1 MHVLVFQRPQHTVSL
16 SLVPPAAGVLSMC
29 VGWCFGGRRCSPACW
44 TRTPFFLGFRQWFTI
59 GVVIHSL
66 IGVGAV
72 QVIVMDPVTGQPQT
86 VMVPADQL
94 GTLGTL
100 QAGPPQPAILQP
112 GGPVSLPG
120 QHDGMMLQQQPVQP
134 LTMQPVAPAAVPQ
147 QQPVQQQPQQMQAA
161 PPVQQQQQ
169 PSGGAN
175 AAGEL
180 LAGQDPQQMQTLL
193 RQVMT
198 MSDEQINGLPA
209 EFKQQVLYVK
219 EQIRLGHVR
228 IE

>member
-1 MHVLVFQRPQHTVSL
+1 MLL
-16 SLVPPAAGVLSMC
+16 GGGV
-29 VGWCFGGRRCSPACW
+29 
-44 TRTPFFLGFRQWFTI
+44 
-59 GVVIHSL
+59 
-66 IGVGAV
+66 AV

-94 GTLGTL
+94 GTLGTV
-100 QAGPPQPAILQP
+100 QAGPAQPAILQP

-120 QHDGMMLQQQPVQP
+120 QHDGMMLQQQP
-134 LTMQPVAPAAVPQ
+134 LTMQPVAAAPVPQ
-147 QQPVQQQPQQMQAA
+147 QAPVQQQMQAA

-169 PSGGAN
+169 QPPSGGAN
-175 AAGEL
+175 AAGGL

-219 EQIRLGHVR
+219 DQIRLGHVR